1 MNAFPLPWFVSG
13 EGGPAEGGSDG
24 AAREGGNWNTSPL
37 MLIKFQREISGH
49 FVVSM
54 NLCRA
59 VAVNNLA
66 IIFAKYAHRLE
77 VFVRKKSVFLYLPA
91 AASQRPVGFTSTIQM
106 RYFSTWPVCI
116 AA

>member
-1 MNAFPLPWFVSG
+1 VFPLPWFVSG

-37 MLIKFQREISGH
+37 MLIKFQCEILGH

-59 VAVNNLA
+59 VAANNLA
-66 IIFAKYAHRLE
+66 NIFAKYAHRLE
-77 VFVRKKSVFLYLPA
+77 VFVRKKLVFIYL
-91 AASQRPVGFTSTIQM
+91 VFTSTI
-106 RYFSTWPVCI
+106 
-116 AA
+116 